1 MNAEL
6 GTVTDWTVPPPGYDH
21 VTPMFTSLTY
31 SRYVP
36 ASFAENSAVTSCETM
51 LLVLE
56 IGDTVGD
63 TVSRSKVA
71 DADHSIGSGFVTQT
85 VMRFE
90 PSVRESTETVET
102 TSEFGIGTLPVS
114 TGVPTPQEAD
124 GPA

>member
-1 MNAEL
+1 
-6 GTVTDWTVPPPGYDH
+6 
-21 VTPMFTSLTY
+21 
-31 SRYVP
+31 
-36 ASFAENSAVTSCETM
+36 M